1 MPLPR
6 MPGVDELALHVHT
19 SGGQQ
24 LGPLSRRALDDAM
37 KAGDVTTADHMW
49 MQGMT
54 DWIPLSDAPE
64 LLEDL
69 DAPDAAAEM
78 AALPGESD
86 DDRQDRIFGGLVQK
100 SWDYL
105 EDHEFASHV
114 DEVFL
119 GAIITSTLD
128 TGHSLIDLSSNGTHH
143 NLRFQK
149 DDDQSRLIARV
160 THMTPSMAVSKVLGQ
175 RASVVIGYGEKVGSI
190 SKVMGA
196 VRAEFQSGFL
206 QNADPGTITVD
217 GDMATGYVYCQVDM
231 YWNIGEYVGRDYRID
246 YPKLT
251 THIGATRHALRKYLR
266 GRFK

>member
-1 MPLPR
+1 MKLPR
-6 MPGVDELALHVHT
+6 LPGVDEIALHVHT
-19 SGGQQ
+19 QGGQQ
-24 LGPLSRRALDDAM
+24 LGPLSRRALDAAM
-37 KAGDVTTADHMW
+37 TNNDIASGDHVW
-49 MQGMT
+49 MQGMS

-64 LLEDL
+64 LREGL
-69 DAPDAAAEM
+69 DAPDPAAET

-105 EDHEFASHV
+105 EDHDFANHI

-119 GAIITSTLD
+119 GAVITATLD
-128 TGHSLIDLSSNGTHH
+128 TGHYLIDLASNGTHH
-143 NLRFQK
+143 NLRFQHAE
-149 DDDQSRLIARV
+149 DHSRLIARV

-175 RASVVIGYGEKVGSI
+175 RASVVIGYGEKVSSI
-190 SKVMGA
+190 GTVMGA
-196 VRAEFQSGFL
+196 VRAELQSGFL

-217 GDMATGYVYCQVDM
+217 GDIASGYVYCQVDM
-231 YWNIGEYVGRDYRID
+231 YWNIGEYVGRDYAID
-246 YPKLT
+246 YGKLT